1 LFNYFHEMFINRFS
15 KTLYQM
21 SKTVFVRESSGLRK
35 EVSALDAIMLNL
47 GNMSAGVALYTGIS
61 PYITAGGV
69 IWIAAIIGLLLT
81 LPQATMYTL
90 LSYKIP
96 RTGGDYVWISRLFNG
111 PLGFIAAFALMIE
124 STAFFALVAYFFA
137 SAVGTV
143 LSTIGTMDGI
153 SSLVKLSN
161 TLSQPLYSYLLG
173 ALLFGVVIVL
183 NIFKARWGYTMVTV
197 SGIVAF
203 ITTIITMVVIASN
216 LSDFTKAIMPF
227 LNAEGIVPPSH
238 YSVAPFSWAATLSIL
253 PILAIFTYPWMQA
266 VPAVASELKKVKY
279 SAYGIFVPLILTGA
293 LVTIGFLLLYI
304 GGGYN
309 LTTYEFINNGYVY
322 TFWTVGI
329 GLTSNYVLQWI
340 IGIGLLVWEF
350 AILAYGVIVFARYI
364 FAMAFDRVLPE
375 IFTRL
380 NRQGSPVYT
389 HLFDLGLTL
398 VFLVIPVVSSAGV
411 TALYGAEV
419 IGMLYFLIVSIAGAY
434 KGVIEKSVVLLS
446 VSAFSAGYFA
456 FLTYEA
462 VTNPVFDFVTSSGTV
477 DPYTLLFVIGCFVA
491 GGVIYSVAWYLNK
504 NKGIDLN
511 LLYKEIPPE

>member
-1 LFNYFHEMFINRFS
+1 MS
-15 KTLYQM
+15 KTL
-21 SKTVFVRESSGLRK
+21 FVRESSGLRK
-35 EVSALDAIMLNL
+35 EVSAIDAIMLNL
-47 GNMSAGVALYTGIS
+47 GNMSAGVALFTGIS
-61 PYITAGGV
+61 PFISQGGV

-81 LPQATMYTL
+81 LPQATMYIL

-96 RTGGDYVWISRLFNG
+96 RTGGDYVWISRLLNG
-111 PLGFIAAFALMIE
+111 PLGFTAAFALMIE
-124 STAFFALVAYFFA
+124 STAFFALVAFFFS

-143 LSTIGTMDGI
+143 LSTIGTVDGI
-153 SSLVKLSN
+153 SSLISLSN
-161 TLSQPLYSYLLG
+161 TLSQPLFSYLLG
-173 ALLFGVVIVL
+173 ALLFGLVIGL

-197 SGIVAF
+197 SGMIALV
-203 ITTIITMVVIASN
+203 TTIITMAVIASN
-216 LSDFTKAIMPF
+216 LSDFTTAITPF
-227 LNAEGIVPPSH
+227 LKAENITPPMH
-238 YSVAPFSWAATLSIL
+238 YTVAPFSWTATLSIL
-253 PILAIFTYPWMQA
+253 PLLAIFTYPWMQA
-266 VPAVASELKKVKY
+266 VPAVASELRKTKY
-279 SAYGIFVPLILTGA
+279 VIYGILVPLLLTGA
-293 LVTIGFLLLYI
+293 LVTIGFLLLYL

-309 LTTYEFINNGYVY
+309 LTTYEFTTNGFVY

-380 NRQGSPVYT
+380 NRQGSPVFT

-398 VFLVIPVVSSAGV
+398 ALLVIPVVSPSGV
-411 TALYGAEV
+411 SALYGAEV

-434 KGVIEKSVVLLS
+434 RGYIEKSPLLLS

-456 FLTYEA
+456 FLTYES
-462 VTNPVFDFVTSSGTV
+462 VTNPVFDFVYSNGAV
-477 DPYTLLFVIGCFVA
+477 DPYTLLFVIGSFA
-491 GGVIYSVAWYLNK
+491 IGGAIYAVAWFINK

-511 LLYKEIPPE
+511 LLYKEIPLSLIHI